1 MNQDYKIRLS
11 KEQEEILRA
20 LEDDIR
26 VAEAELQRAKQL
38 GIDVSDL
45 EKQLEDAK
53 RLRDMLLKEYGSGV

>member
-1 MNQDYKIRLS
+1 MEPELKIRLS
-11 KEQEEILRA
+11 KEQEEILRS

-53 RLRDMLLKEYGSGV
+53 KLRDMLLKEYGSGA